1 MWTNTI
7 QDLLEPLFQ
16 PIADRNGKVYA
27 YEALMRFAGEG
38 HRVSPLA
45 IVKRWERTG
54 FIRVL
59 DRAMLVS
66 IADATRAAAMRPR
79 LAVNVSITTVERDGA
94 AYLADLQELAG
105 RTRSLIVELTE
116 TAPVRDASAVLRFVA
131 ACRASGFAVALDDC
145 SPSHPYGSP
154 AFLSNMRPELVKI
167 DGAFLN
173 DCFVSGDVTA
183 LRALIDTA
191 HSFNAGVI
199 AEHIASPE
207 LREFAL
213 FLGVNYV
220 QGYAVGVPAPL
231 PRREREAAGH
241 SVDSLSK
248 NL

>member
-66 IADATRAAAMRPR
+66 IAYATRAAAMRPR

-116 TAPVRDASAVLRFVA
+116 TAPVRDASPWPYPRFLVA
-131 ACRASGFAVALDDC
+131 AHHHC
-145 SPSHPYGSP
+145 
-154 AFLSNMRPELVKI
+154 AF
-167 DGAFLN
+167 
-173 DCFVSGDVTA
+173 
-183 LRALIDTA
+183 
-191 HSFNAGVI
+191 
-199 AEHIASPE
+199 
-207 LREFAL
+207 
-213 FLGVNYV
+213 
-220 QGYAVGVPAPL
+220 APL
-231 PRREREAAGH
+231 KGGLLAA
-241 SVDSLSK
+241 SDLLVLPSASIRFRP
-248 NL
+248 